1 MNLSPRNGVISN
13 QYKVPLFIMAARNNP
28 LIAWTNC
35 SFDTYNLL
43 HRWFGRI
50 VALEAIT
57 HTAAFAYQVGS
68 FTAFTKSVDKAVYL
82 QFGSLVSSC
91 HLKV

>member
-1 MNLSPRNGVISN
+1 MYLPYANSLVANSW
-13 QYKVPLFIMAARNNP
+13 KVPLFIMAARNNP
-28 LIAWTNC
+28 LISWTNC

-57 HTAAFAYQVGS
+57 HTVAFGVQEGTFS
-68 FTAFTKSVDKAVYL
+68 KFTTAISGALYI
-82 QFGSLVSSC
+82 QFGVLVSAR
-91 HLKV
+91 HF